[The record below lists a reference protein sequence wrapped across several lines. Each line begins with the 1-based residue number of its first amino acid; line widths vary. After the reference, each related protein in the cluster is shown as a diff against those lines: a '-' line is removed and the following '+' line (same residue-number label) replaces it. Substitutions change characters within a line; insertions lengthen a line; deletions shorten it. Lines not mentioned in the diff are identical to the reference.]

1 MGVAA
6 GDHINLRPVNSDV
19 QAPQIANAYLADSM
33 DVAEA
38 KEAFMDTFRKV
49 EAGGLKAMQ
58 VLGPKVAEHIQHM
71 SAPVAPVAVYSAH
84 PYQHMANNNFDN
96 KHVTSKALNANF
108 KATNEA
114 FTNVYKSVAAGEHI
128 NRRPVNSDVQAPQI
142 ANAYL
147 ADSMDVA
154 EAKEAFMDT
163 FRKVKAAP
171 KVAETVA
178 PVTVYSAHP
187 YQHMAN
193 SNFANKHV
201 APSSFAVASKTI
213 DPADP
218 KNTAKFKAANQA
230 FTNEYK
236 SVAAGDHISQRPV
249 NTDVQAPQIANT
261 YLADSMD
268 VAEAKEAFMDT
279 FRNDKAM
286 QAPTPKVAE
295 HVHQMPAPVAP
306 VAVYSAHPS
315 NAAKKAFATIYQ
327 KVEAGEHINLRPV
340 NNDVQAPQIANAYL
354 ADSVD
359 VAEAKEAFMDTFRNV
374 EAVQAPAPK
383 VAVSTIPK
391 VTIPAT
397 YAHIPA
403 AYAVPHTYAYG

>member
-1 MGVAA
+1 MGVSGDIFSGTPSIVTIMYKITFVVCLSAVAALPLEDNAKFKVANAVFANVYKMVAA

-33 DVAEA
+33 DVAKA

-58 VLGPKVAEHIQHM
+58 VPGPKVAEHIQHM
-71 SAPVAPVAVYSAH
+71 SATVAPVAVYSAY
-84 PYQHMANNNFDN
+84 PYQHMANNNFAT

-114 FTNVYKSVAAGEHI
+114 FTNEYKSVAAGEHI
-128 NRRPVNSDVQAPQI
+128 NRRPVNNDVQAPQI

-147 ADSMDVA
+147 ADSMNVL

-178 PVTVYSAHP
+178 PVAVYSTHP

-218 KNTAKFKAANQA
+218 KNAAKFKAANKA
-230 FTNEYK
+230 FTNKYK
-236 SVAAGDHISQRPV
+236 MVAAGDHISQRPV

-261 YLADSMD
+261 YLADS
-268 VAEAKEAFMDT
+268 
-279 FRNDKAM
+279 
-286 QAPTPKVAE
+286 
-295 HVHQMPAPVAP
+295 
-306 VAVYSAHPS
+306 
-315 NAAKKAFATIYQ
+315 
-327 KVEAGEHINLRPV
+327 
-340 NNDVQAPQIANAYL
+340 
-354 ADSVD
+354 VD

-374 EAVQAPAPK
+374 EAVQASAPK

-397 YAHIPA
+397 YAHIPV
-403 AYAVPHTYAYG
+403 AYAVPHTYAYGYPTYAHGIPYVMPSVQTETVEAVKMA